1 MPIHEVL
8 FVFVFVFVALNVFC
22 FACRGFRYF
31 QSIVWISPIAQVLV
45 PQVRSFR
52 LLPFSVSGNP
62 KFIVSCTSN
71 SLFVMSPHVFGVAP
85 TLFLMSQ
92 QVFQI
97 PPPCGLVC
105 DLSTRISGTSN
116 VLFLIPLHMAQVP
129 PTLCFVMSPH
139 RAALCLWRLHT
150 CLRYPYS
157 LFLMSPHV
165 SEVHLLFFSV
175 STHVWGSLTLCFW
188 CLHIIMSE
196 VALLFVSDVSHNY
209 VWGSLNLCFWCLT

>member
-8 FVFVFVFVALNVFC
+8 FVFVFVFVALNVLC

-85 TLFLMSQ
+85 TLCFWCLNRYFRYLHR
-92 QVFQI
+92 V
-97 PPPCGLVC
+97 
-105 DLSTRISGTSN
+105 
-116 VLFLIPLHMAQVP
+116 VLFVIYPHVSQVP
-129 PTLCFVMSPH
+129 PTFCFWFPYTWLRYLQLFV
-139 RAALCLWRLHT
+139 LWCLHT
-150 CLRYPYS
+150 G
-157 LFLMSPHV
+157 
-165 SEVHLLFFSV
+165 LLFVCDV
-175 STHVWGSLTLCFW
+175 STHVWGTLTLCFW
-188 CLHIIMSE
+188 CLHTCLRYTYSFFLFPPMSE
-196 VALLFVSDVSHNY
+196 VALLFVSGVS
-209 VWGSLNLCFWCLT
+209 T